1 MQKQVSSWGI
11 AFVLTALF
19 LGLLHLLI
27 KGVESLL
34 NLFLKEN
41 TPEQN
46 KAYATAVVGIP
57 LLILVLVELY
67 RL

>member
-11 AFVLTALF
+11 TFVLTALF

-34 NLFLKEN
+34 SFFLKEN

-46 KAYATAVVGIP
+46 KTYATAIVGIP

-67 RL
+67 HL